1 MKDKKIVFMGTP
13 IFSVPVLE
21 KLIENY
27 NVIGVVTQPDKEVGR
42 KRILTK
48 SPVKILAEQNNI
60 KVLQP
65 IKLRNEY
72 QDIIDLNPDMIVTC
86 AYGQILP
93 KELLEYP
100 KYKTINVHA
109 SLLPKYRGGAP
120 IHHAIINGEKT
131 TGITIM
137 RTDVGMDDGDIITKR
152 EVEILDTDDYET
164 LSNKLSILGSD
175 LLIETLPD
183 IFNGKVTYQKQ
194 NNEEATFAYTIKRD
208 DERLDFTKTTNE
220 IYNKI
225 RALSLTGSYAIL
237 DDEEIKIYSSFKGE
251 KIGSIEGQIICI
263 YKDGIGVATSDGEI
277 IITSIQVPGKK
288 KMLVKDYLNGINK
301 DSLIG
306 KIFK

>member
-65 IKLRNEY
+65 IKLRDEY
-72 QDIIDLNPDMIVTC
+72 QEIIDLNPDMIVTC

-152 EVEILDTDDYET
+152 EIEILDTDDYEI

-183 IFNGKVTYQKQ
+183 IFNEKVTYQKQ

-288 KMLVKDYLNGINK
+288 KMFVKDYLNGINK

>member
-137 RTDVGMDDGDIITKR
+137 KTDVGMDDGDIITKR
-152 EVEILDTDDYET
+152 EIEILDTDDYET

>member
-48 SPVKILAEQNNI
+48 SPVKIFAEQNNI

-65 IKLRNEY
+65 IKLRDEY

-152 EVEILDTDDYET
+152 EIEILDTDDYET

-183 IFNGKVTYQKQ
+183 IFNEKVTYQKQ

>member
-109 SLLPKYRGGAP
+109 SILPKYRGGAP

-152 EVEILDTDDYET
+152 EIEILDTDDYET

-306 KIFK
+306 KVFK

>member
-13 IFSVPVLE
+13 EFSVPVLDA
-21 KLIENY
+21 LIKNY
-27 NVIGVVTQPDKEVGR
+27 EVVGVVTQPDKEVGR
-42 KRILTK
+42 KKVLTK
-48 SPVKILAEQNNI
+48 SPVKILAEENNI

-65 IKLRNEY
+65 KRLRDDY
-72 QDIIDLNPDMIVTC
+72 QNILDLNPDMIVTC

-137 RTDVGMDDGDIITKR
+137 RTDVGMDDGDIIVK
-152 EVEILDTDDYET
+152 EEIDIKDDDDYNS
-164 LSNKLSILGSD
+164 LSNKLSILGKD
-175 LLIETLPD
+175 LLIKTLPD
-183 IFNGKVTYQKQ
+183 IFNEKVEYIKQNELEVTY
-194 NNEEATFAYTIKRD
+194 AYTIKRE
-208 DERLDFTKTTNE
+208 DEKLDFNKTTKE

-225 RALSLTGSYAIL
+225 RALSETGSYAIL
-237 DDEEIKIYSSFKGE
+237 DNEEIKIYRARYGS
-251 KIGSIEGQIICI
+251 KIGSINGQILCI
-263 YKDGIGVATSDGEI
+263 YKDGIGVSTSDGEI
-277 IITSIQVPGKK
+277 IITTIQVPGKK

-306 KIFK
+306 KIFN

>member
-137 RTDVGMDDGDIITKR
+137 KTDVGMDDGDIITKR
-152 EVEILDTDDYET
+152 EIEILDTDDYET

-306 KIFK
+306 KVFK

>member
-48 SPVKILAEQNNI
+48 SPVKIFAEQNNI

-65 IKLRNEY
+65 IKLRDEY

-152 EVEILDTDDYET
+152 EIEILDTDDYET

-183 IFNGKVTYQKQ
+183 IFNEKVTYQKQ

-263 YKDGIGVATSDGEI
+263 YKDGIGLATSDGEI

>member
-13 IFSVPVLE
+13 EFSVPVLDA
-21 KLIENY
+21 LIKNY

-42 KRILTK
+42 KKILTK
-48 SPVKILAEQNNI
+48 SPVKLLAESCSI

-65 IKLRNEY
+65 KKLRDEY

-137 RTDVGMDDGDIITKR
+137 KTSVGMDDGDIISK
-152 EVEILDTDDYET
+152 EEIDILDTDDYNS
-164 LSNKLSILGSD
+164 LSNKLSILGKD
-175 LLIETLPD
+175 LLIKTLPD
-183 IFNGKVTYQKQ
+183 IFNEKVKYIKQHEEEVTY
-194 NNEEATFAYTIKRD
+194 AYIIKRE
-208 DERLDFTKTTNE
+208 DEKIDFNMTTNE
-220 IYNKI
+220 VYNKI
-225 RALSLTGSYAIL
+225 RALSETGSYSIL
-237 DDEEIKIYSSFKGE
+237 DNEEIKIYSARRGE
-251 KIGSIEGQIICI
+251 KIGSINGQIICI
-263 YKDGIGVATSDGEI
+263 YKDGIGVATKDGEI
-277 IITSIQVPGKK
+277 IITKIQAPGKK
-288 KMLVKDYLNGINK
+288 KMLVKDYLNGVNK
-301 DSLIG
+301 DSLVG
-306 KIFK
+306 KIFN

>member
-48 SPVKILAEQNNI
+48 SPVKIFAEQNNI

-120 IHHAIINGEKT
+120 IHHAIINGEKM

-152 EVEILDTDDYET
+152 EIEILDTDDYET

-183 IFNGKVTYQKQ
+183 IFNEKVTYQKQ

-251 KIGSIEGQIICI
+251 KIGSIAGQIICI

-301 DSLIG
+301 DSLVG
-306 KIFK
+306 KVFK